1 MDSAVRGDLAMS
13 ALDCFDYA
21 VSPNGSFSVVGSA
34 GIGRPNAASSAASAV
49 PSDRCGVEDLW
60 LPFDPGSKARVG
72 LDLRPGWVKRWS
84 ASWRVAGE
92 EVVVPVGD
100 LGSAPLAVC
109 EPVRRFGWHP
119 RQRHRP
125 GLQFI
130 VSTGRHHGFE
140 SLAEQRLLLALD
152 FAGAVLVVSQPF
164 RLRFVTS
171 DGWRDHTPDFA
182 GVLGDGNTWVLDV
195 RPRDRVDE
203 QARVCFAATAE
214 AALAAGWR
222 YAVVTGW
229 HGQVLATLD
238 ALSAQRRPLTDR
250 LGLQAELVA
259 AAAAG
264 PCAFGAL
271 VAATSLPAVA
281 RAHALHLLWQR
292 ELGIDLAAPL
302 NDTSLVWPASALAGR
317 R

>member
-1 MDSAVRGDLAMS
+1 MALA
-13 ALDCFDYA
+13 
-21 VSPNGSFSVVGSA
+21 
-34 GIGRPNAASSAASAV
+34 RPAI
-49 PSDRCGVEDLW
+49 PSDRCGIQDLW
-60 LPFDPGSKARVG
+60 LPFDPGATAKAT
-72 LDLRPGWVKRWS
+72 LWLQPGWVRRWS
-84 ASWRVAGE
+84 ATWLVAGE
-92 EVVVPVGD
+92 ETVISVAD
-100 LGSAPLAVC
+100 LGLVPPAAC
-109 EPVRRFGWHP
+109 EPVRRFGWH
-119 RQRHRP
+119 RGQRHRP
-125 GLQFI
+125 GLQFM

-152 FAGAVLVVSQPF
+152 FAGVARVVSQPF

-171 DGWRDHTPDFA
+171 GGWRGHTPDFL
-182 GVLGDGNTWVLDV
+182 GVLGDGTTWLVDV

-222 YAVVTGW
+222 YAVVTEW
-229 HGQVLATLD
+229 RGQVLATLD
-238 ALSAQRRPLTDR
+238 ALSAQRRPLVDR
-250 LGLQAELVA
+250 LGLQAGLVA

-292 ELGIDLAAPL
+292 QLGVDLAAPL
-302 NDTSLVWPASALAGR
+302 GDTSLVWAASGLAGR